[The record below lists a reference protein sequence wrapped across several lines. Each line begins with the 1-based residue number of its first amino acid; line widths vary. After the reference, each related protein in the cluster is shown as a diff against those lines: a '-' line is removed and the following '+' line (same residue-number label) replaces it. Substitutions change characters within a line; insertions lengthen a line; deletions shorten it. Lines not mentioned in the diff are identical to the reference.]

1 MGWTNMNEIETI
13 GSLCADIAGEIQLYD
28 DYVSETLKVKTEQ
41 LLRISERM
49 PETIKMAIQNEIY
62 PLIQKGKK
70 YVKVWLYSI
79 VINIQFDVDIFAEF
93 LKYVLAED
101 EFHTN
106 TKYYLYYQIKSL
118 MFTHINLINA
128 DTRILRWKL
137 LKQVVEQFEQEIP
150 EFMTPILQQERN
162 RNLVLVITEQILTQQ
177 HGPTK
182 IAFDRC
188 KILIEKMSKQVL
200 LINTAEVLSQVGNIP
215 FYNNKY
221 GNYIPE
227 LTNQQTIE
235 WKGTSIPYFQ
245 CDDNMP
251 NIEGIKILLNLV
263 QKLKPAY
270 VVAIGGSG
278 VIINLIDKIVPTLT
292 VGLSPSEMED
302 ALTCCQTLSRPL
314 NKTDIKIL
322 DAIGKTQE
330 SIIKSVFTS
339 SLQPQSIHVTR
350 EELGLPRDKFVIVV
364 VGYRLDTDIDQKFA
378 DMLTKIMREDIVIA
392 MIGNFETYD
401 SFIAANPQLKEK
413 IVLLGTTSDILAW
426 IEVCDLY
433 VNPHRMGGGTSGV
446 EALFMGIP
454 VVTTAYGDVAVNVG
468 EDFQTDSYA
477 TMPDL
482 IWRYIDDNEFYQ
494 RMSQKAKERAQV
506 LLDTESEFGRIIE
519 EFEKRTE

>member
-1 MGWTNMNEIETI
+1 MNEIETI
-13 GSLCADIAGEIQLYD
+13 GNLCADIAREIQLYD
-28 DYVSETLKVKTEQ
+28 DYVSETLRVKSEQ
-41 LLRISERM
+41 LLRISAQM
-49 PETIKMAIQNEIY
+49 PEAIKIAIQNEIY

-70 YVKVWLYSI
+70 YLKVWLYS
-79 VINIQFDVDIFAEF
+79 VAINIQFDVDIFTEF
-93 LKYVLAED
+93 LKYVLEEN

-106 TKYYLYYQIKSL
+106 TKYYLYYQSKSL

-162 RNLVLVITEQILTQQ
+162 QDLVLVITEQILRQQ

-188 KILIEKMSKQVL
+188 KILIEKMNKQVL
-200 LINTAEVLSQVGNIP
+200 LINTTEVMSQVGNIP
-215 FYNNKY
+215 FYNSKA

-227 LTNQQTIE
+227 MANQQYVE
-235 WKGTSIPYFQ
+235 WKGTLIPYFQ
-245 CDDNMP
+245 CDYNMP
-251 NIEGIKILLNLV
+251 NIEGIKILLDMV

-314 NKTDIKIL
+314 NETDIKIL
-322 DAIGKTQE
+322 DAIGKTQD

-339 SLQPQSIHVTR
+339 SLQPQALHVTR
-350 EELGLPRDKFVIVV
+350 EELGLPKDKFIIVV
-364 VGYRLDTDIDQKFA
+364 VGYRLDTDIDQQFA
-378 DMLTKIMREDIVIA
+378 DMLTEIMREDIVIA
-392 MIGNFETYD
+392 MIGTFETYD
-401 SFIAANPQLKEK
+401 SFIAVNPQLKEK
-413 IVLLGTTSDILAW
+413 IFLLGKTSDILAW

-433 VNPHRMGGGTSGV
+433 VNPHRMGGGTSAV

-454 VVTTAYGDVAVNVG
+454 VVTTAYGDVSVNVG
-468 EDFQTDSYA
+468 EEFQTDSYA

-494 RMSQKAKERAQV
+494 EMSRKAKERAQV
-506 LLDTESEFGRIIE
+506 LLDTESEFSRIIE
-519 EFEKRTE
+519 EFKKRTE